1 MTCPQCNKVL
11 PDNANVCDNCGTV
24 IQRAQPAQPA
34 QPYMAAPAQYE
45 DPKTK
50 PLTVGNYLVMFLLQL
65 IPIVGLV
72 MLFVWAFGDEN
83 ISRKNYARAQLI
95 WLLIAIGIGVVVGI
109 IVGIVFASVFAQLG
123 LPSY

>member
-1 MTCPQCNKVL
+1 MYCPQCNKVL

-24 IQRAQPAQPA
+24 IQRVQP
-34 QPYMAAPAQYE
+34 QPYMATPQFE

-50 PLTVGNYLVMFLLQL
+50 PLTVGNYLLMMLLQI

-83 ISRKNYARAQLI
+83 INRKNYARAMLI
-95 WLLIAIGIGVVVGI
+95 WLLISIGIGIVIGI
-109 IVGIVFASVFAQLG
+109 IFGIIFAGILSQIGSL
-123 LPSY
+123 SY